1 MKFSTDVALIRL
13 YSICSLGVQ
22 INRFCVRK
30 EKLCVPSARTS
41 AYLCVKKIYYYLNS
55 KKRIKKI
62 VFLSKKL
69 ALIVVPLALTL
80 AAEQISPN
88 LLAATQE
95 GSFVAQ
101 NQQAKPYRL
110 ALVIGN
116 AAYQQVGE
124 LQNPVNDAN
133 DMAKTLTELG
143 FEVIIRTDANLRD
156 MESALDEFHLKLR
169 KGGGIGVF
177 FYAGHG
183 MQVDGENYLIPVD
196 AKLATKTDT
205 VYETLPVGKVLG
217 RMEEAE
223 NDANIIM
230 LDACRNNPF
239 GRSWSR
245 SAARGLAQVTA
256 PTGSFIAYATA
267 PGNVAADGTG
277 RNGTFT
283 EHILKYLK
291 TPNLSIENLFK
302 QVRQGVA
309 TVTGKKQVP
318 WDSSSL
324 IGEFSFNPASET
336 SDSPPIQTYQ
346 PPANPEPQP
355 KPSPQPSAQN
365 LISYAS
371 RIDLGRTLLGHSM
384 LINSVAITPDGQ
396 TLVSGS
402 ADKTVKI
409 WNLASGSPIKTLT
422 GHSSTV
428 EAVAISPDGKTIVSG
443 GYDSTIKVWN
453 LASGSLLKKLKG
465 HTGTIESLAIASDGQ
480 TLVSSSYDRT
490 IKIWNLANGSL
501 LRTLSGHSNIIYSIA
516 ISSDNRTIASASA
529 DGTIKIWDLASGS
542 LLKTLTG
549 HANSVDAV
557 AISSDGQT
565 IASASWDNT
574 IKIWDLASGSLLK
587 TLTGHSD
594 WVNSVTISPDGQT
607 IVSGSSDNTIKVWN
621 LASGSLLMTLQSTSD
636 AVYSVTIALD
646 GRTLVSGGYNNIE
659 VWRASQ

>member
-1 MKFSTDVALIRL
+1 M
-13 YSICSLGVQ
+13 
-22 INRFCVRK
+22 
-30 EKLCVPSARTS
+30 
-41 AYLCVKKIYYYLNS
+41 
-55 KKRIKKI
+55 
-62 VFLSKKL
+62 FLSKKL
-69 ALIVVPLALTL
+69 ALIFLPLAFTL
-80 AAEQISPN
+80 ASALAEARSLRDRISPTV
-88 LLAATQE
+88 LAATQE
-95 GSFVAQ
+95 SFLVAQ
-101 NQQAKPYRL
+101 NQQTNPYRL

-133 DMAKTLTELG
+133 DMAKTLRELG
-143 FEVIIRTDANLRD
+143 FEVIVRTDASLRD

-196 AKLATKTDT
+196 ARLATKTDT

-283 EHILKYLK
+283 EHILKHLK
-291 TPNLSIENLFK
+291 TPNLTIENLFK

-324 IGEFSFNPASET
+324 IGEFSFNSVPGASNT
-336 SDSPPIQTYQ
+336 PPVQTYQ
-346 PPANPEPQP
+346 PQTNPEPEPPP
-355 KPSPQPSAQN
+355 KPQPSSQN

-371 RIDLGRTLLGHSM
+371 RIDLSKTLLGHSM
-384 LINSVAITPDGQ
+384 LINSVAIAPDGQ

-409 WNLASGSPIKTLT
+409 WNLASGSLVKTLT

-428 EAVAISPDGKTIVSG
+428 DAVAISPDGKTIVSG

-453 LASGSLLKKLKG
+453 LASGSLLKNLTG
-465 HTGTIESLAIASDGQ
+465 HTGTIESLAITPDSQ

-490 IKIWNLANGSL
+490 IKVWNLANGSL
-501 LRTLSGHSNIIYSIA
+501 LRTLSGHSNIVYSIA
-516 ISSDNRTIASASA
+516 IAPDGRTIASASA

-565 IASASWDNT
+565 LVSGSWDNT
-574 IKIWDLASGSLLK
+574 IKVWDLASGSLLK
-587 TLTGHSD
+587 TLSGHSE

-607 IVSGSSDNTIKVWN
+607 LVSGSSDNTIKVWN

-636 AVYSVTIALD
+636 AVYSVTISLD
-646 GRTLVSGGYNNIE
+646 GQTLVIAGYNNIE
-659 VWRASQ
+659 VWRAFQ